1 MNPKSYRV
9 IIIFSFY
16 SFILALIDCA
26 PSFTGTPNSGNPV
39 YQLQGNAVILSWFY
53 NTDGKTVDEIEWSFK
68 TDNVNRGIAFR
79 VPSTGVIYIYPAYTG
94 RVEVSGSATIKLLT
108 VQAKDS
114 GTYECRV
121 TFTDFS
127 RIINDAELIVVGKY
141 QHVYFLFM

>member
-1 MNPKSYRV
+1 M
-9 IIIFSFY
+9 
-16 SFILALIDCA
+16 
-26 PSFTGTPNSGNPV
+26 
-39 YQLQGNAVILSWFY
+39 YQLQGNAKILSWFY
-53 NTDGKTVDEIEWSFK
+53 NTDGKTVDDIEWSFK
-68 TDNVNRGIAFR
+68 VNNINQRIATR
-79 VPSTGVIYIYPAYTG
+79 VPSTGVINIAPAYTG

-141 QHVYFLFM
+141 QHLLLLKF